1 MGETYTGCSVLGESE
16 NVYCKVNITTCVGS
30 LGGLIPLSAYGE
42 DGYGDVC
49 DHRCGFKGEYDYSY
63 GYDYSSPPLTTSGDN
78 LFDTML
84 AGLFANYYPVCRIVW
99 LFTDWVFTSIQFSRL
114 WELKI
119 CSTSY
124 SMQDCLVIHR
134 LGIHLYSVLLA
145 LGIEDLFNQFECY
158 F

>member
-78 LFDTML
+78 LVDTML
-84 AGLFANYYPVCRIVW
+84 AGLFANYYPQYAG
-99 LFTDWVFTSIQFSRL
+99 LFGYSPTGYSPLFS
-114 WELKI
+114 
-119 CSTSY
+119 SP
-124 SMQDCLVIHR
+124 
-134 LGIHLYSVLLA
+134 GF
-145 LGIEDLFNQFECY
+145 GN
-158 F
+158 